1 MSAASIAPP
10 LAASAGPVRKRVHLW
25 LPLSLLWL
33 LLAPFVLLVSPIVA
47 LVALAW
53 RINGFVALGTLG
65 GFLFALSGTH
75 IRVEAPRASINIH
88 IL

>member
-1 MSAASIAPP
+1 MSAASVAPP
-10 LAASAGPVRKRVHLW
+10 LAASAGPAHKRVHLW

-33 LLAPFVLLVSPIVA
+33 LLAPLVLLVSPIVA

-53 RINGFVALGTLG
+53 RINGFAALGTIG

-75 IRVEAPRASINIH
+75 IRVEAPNASINIR